1 MVLNDDKSTNM
12 NISVNDEEYTNE
24 LNVCKRCVS
33 MNINKDDEA
42 RLIIVNKLLASM
54 VHRDLVV
61 IANEY
66 NGPCV
71 AFKDGK
77 FGKANV
83 ASPEIEHVDEFVT
96 KSEVEK
102 MIKDAMQST
111 V

>member
-12 NISVNDEEYTNE
+12 NITVKDDEFSNE
-24 LNVCKRCVS
+24 FNVCKRCIS
-33 MNINKDDEA
+33 MNINKDDEV
-42 RLIIVNKLLASM
+42 RLIVVNKLLGSM
-54 VHRDLVV
+54 IHRDLVV

-77 FGKANV
+77 FGKTSV
-83 ASPEIEHVDEFVT
+83 ASPKIEHVDEFVT

>member
-12 NISVNDEEYTNE
+12 NISVKDDEFLNE

-33 MNINKDDEA
+33 LNITKDDEA

-77 FGKANV
+77 FGKANS
-83 ASPEIEHVDEFVT
+83 AGPDIKSVDEFVT

-102 MIKDAMQST
+102 IIKDALQST